1 MFKKS
6 TPSELIKKE
15 EELRF
20 KYTQSGEF
28 ANSNHPEVIS
38 FAHDVIKNLR
48 NEHEITISL
57 YNAVRDQFPYN
68 PYHLDTSKEGLKAN
82 HILKL
87 GFGFC
92 IPKAT
97 LLVACLRATGV
108 PARIGFADVK
118 NHLTSKRLSNLL
130 GTNLFV
136 FHGYADIYIHGKWV
150 KATPAFNIELCSK
163 AGIKPL
169 DFDGYTSSLFHE
181 YDIQGRMHMEYV
193 NQRGVFFDIPYE
205 DLVHCWKEHY
215 PLLQNVGGITELNG
229 NFNNEIIKI
238 N

>member
-6 TPSELIKKE
+6 TPLELIKKE
-15 EELRF
+15 EDLRF
-20 KYTQSGEF
+20 KYTQPGEF

-38 FAHDVIKNLR
+38 FAHDVIKNLS

-57 YNAVRDQFPYN
+57 YNAVRDQFAYN

-97 LLVACLRATGV
+97 FLVACLRAAGV

-130 GTNLFV
+130 GTNLFF
-136 FHGYADIYIHGKWV
+136 FHGYADIYLNGKWV
-150 KATPAFNIELCSK
+150 KATPAFNIELCNK

-169 DFDGYTSSLFHE
+169 DFDGYNSSLFHE

-193 NQRGVFFDIPYE
+193 KQRGEFFDIPYE
-205 DLVHCWKEHY
+205 DLINCWKEHY
-215 PLLQNVGGITELNG
+215 PMLKNIGGITELNG
-229 NFNNEIIKI
+229 NFNNEIIKT